1 MAKDAI
7 TPEEKIHLLWIQNI
21 TMLALLDDA
30 TFKIFRDDEVV
41 RQRAAASETTWQKYL
56 LWKDVGQL
64 REERQA
70 DREETDRED

>member
-41 RQRAAASETTWQKYL
+41 FAMEGCWSAEGGAA
-56 LWKDVGQL
+56 G
-64 REERQA
+64 
-70 DREETDRED
+70 